1 MKVFEFQEK
10 MSKKYDGKLN
20 IINDTNKGFYVTTI
34 TDRNHKMDVKFGKIV
49 FYKTVNSLKRN
60 SKSFVKYYPTILV
73 KMKGTDYAKATVIEI

>member
-34 TDRNHKMDVKFGKIV
+34 TDRNHKMDVRFGKIV

-60 SKSFVKYYPTILV
+60 SKSFVKSYPTILV
-73 KMKGTDYAKATVIEI
+73 KMKGADYAKATVIKI